1 MVTYLQEFFIENW
14 FGVKVS
20 GRLDAFN
27 DRRIADQLKQM
38 MMGKN
43 QIVLDLEAC
52 DFMSLQMLRFISDAN
67 KEIRKKGGEL
77 ALVSLN
83 HNIRRQ
89 IEIFLGTR
97 SFTIYQNLRDLN
109 NGLNRQPRSE
119 FQNHMAAELVRSG
132 L

>member
-1 MVTYLQEFFIENW
+1 MVTYLQEFSLSNW
-14 FGVKVS
+14 YGVKVS

-27 DRRIADQLKQM
+27 DRRIADQMKQM
-38 MMGKN
+38 IAGKTH
-43 QIVLDLEAC
+43 IVLDLEAC
-52 DFMSLQMLRFISDAN
+52 DFMSLQMLKFMGDTN
-67 KEIRKKGGEL
+67 KQIAAIGGEL
-77 ALVSLN
+77 ALVNLN

-97 SFTIYQNLRDLN
+97 AFKIYSNLRDLN

-119 FQNHMAAELVRSG
+119 FQSQVAAELVRSG